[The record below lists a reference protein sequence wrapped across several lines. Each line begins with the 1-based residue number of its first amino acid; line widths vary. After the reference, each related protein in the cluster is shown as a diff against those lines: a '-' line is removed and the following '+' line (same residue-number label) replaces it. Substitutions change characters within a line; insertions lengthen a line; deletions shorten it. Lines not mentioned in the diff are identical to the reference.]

1 MNLTFFDEYS
11 TKKEAKWAFYNCQS
25 SQSKKVVKNRIYLGS
40 SLGLGLGSFDL
51 EFLELLDEVFGT
63 EVDDVEEVLEVE
75 VVALFPAYLF
85 SLGSS
90 WMRLILSFDISS
102 E

>member
-1 MNLTFFDEYS
+1 MKQWSL
-11 TKKEAKWAFYNCQS
+11 QS
-25 SQSKKVVKNRIYLGS
+25 GSRIFQLLMQLVHLCSYISLPNPLKNFLSNYYFKNHIYLGS

-90 WMRLILSFDISS
+90 
-102 E
+102 